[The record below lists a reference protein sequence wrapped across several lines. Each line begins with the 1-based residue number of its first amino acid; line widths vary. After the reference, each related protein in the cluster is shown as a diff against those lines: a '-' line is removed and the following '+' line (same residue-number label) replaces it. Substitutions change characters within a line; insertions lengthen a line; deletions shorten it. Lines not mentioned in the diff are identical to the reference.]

1 MRASHWRPVRVSLL
15 EILYNSPQLR
25 RIILAKLS
33 LWKHKG
39 EWLLMYAARRGVTQ
53 GSNNGHGRKEITK
66 NYFMRTGM
74 NPIVSDWPRG
84 VGDIIITHLTRP

>member
-1 MRASHWRPVRVSLL
+1 MRTSHWRPVRVSLL

-25 RIILAKLS
+25 RIILTTLS

-39 EWLLMYAARRGVTQ
+39 EWLVMNAARRRVTQ
-53 GSNNGHGRKEITK
+53 GSNNGRRWKAITK

-74 NPIVSDWPRG
+74 NPVVSDWPRG
-84 VGDIIITHLTRP
+84 VGDIIITHT